1 MQVLGR
7 QQPFQ
12 SNEEE
17 IVRSK
22 VTVQLLCLALCSF
35 LSTVVLAQEFS
46 ADVVD
51 LQNQPNPTPGKI
63 YVGKDKM
70 RFEGKEH
77 GGKSAAMIINF
88 ATQTTDILVPERQM
102 YIESTQ
108 SMSPQRSFSFFR
120 PTDIEN
126 ACGDWQKLARKPGG
140 TCHKVG
146 NEVVNGRNAVKYE
159 GTSADGDTGYVWIDP
174 KLKFV
179 VKWQGKSGGRELRKI
194 QEGSQ
199 PDSLF
204 AIPAGYQKMD
214 MGNMMQHPAPPHQ

>member
-1 MQVLGR
+1 M
-7 QQPFQ
+7 
-12 SNEEE
+12 
-17 IVRSK
+17 RSK
-22 VTVQLLCLALCSF
+22 FTVHLLCLALFSF
-35 LSTVVLAQEFS
+35 LSTVLFAQEFS
-46 ADVVD
+46 ADFVD
-51 LQNQPNPTPGKI
+51 LQNRANPTPAKI

-70 RFEGKEH
+70 RFEGKER
-77 GGKSAAMIINF
+77 GGRSAAMIINL

-140 TCHKVG
+140 SCHKVG

-174 KLKFV
+174 KLKFA
-179 VKWQGKSGGRELRKI
+179 VKWQGKSGGGELRNI
-194 QEGSQ
+194 QEGPQ
-199 PDSLF
+199 PNSLF

-214 MGNMMQHPAPPHQ
+214 MGSMMQHPTPPDQ